1 MVQMHS
7 PRCSVCTSK
16 VVPVD
21 QSRFTLS
28 DRYSFEHEVL
38 NPKELFVFPRLSKL
52 AGEELSALQARNF
65 SSAGDISA
73 HASGVRV
80 LVLRVLKAAVS
91 LTKAK
96 GGKQDQ
102 VSRLTP
108 MPFLT
113 CVSACKHHSYANTTA
128 MRMYAPRHHIKTAR
142 KQRLRTVCG
151 SDWRRAHTE

>member
-1 MVQMHS
+1 M
-7 PRCSVCTSK
+7 

-21 QSRFTLS
+21 QSRLTLS
-28 DRYSFEHEVL
+28 TDIPLNMRFL
-38 NPKELFVFPRLSKL
+38 NPKELSVFHRLSKL

-102 VSRLTP
+102 VSRLTH
-108 MPFLT
+108 MPLLT
-113 CVSACKHHSYANTTA
+113 CVSACKHHSYAN
-128 MRMYAPRHHIKTAR
+128 
-142 KQRLRTVCG
+142 VC
-151 SDWRRAHTE
+151 SQTPHQDRV

>member
-1 MVQMHS
+1 M
-7 PRCSVCTSK
+7 
-16 VVPVD
+16 
-21 QSRFTLS
+21 F
-28 DRYSFEHEVL
+28 L
-38 NPKELFVFPRLSKL
+38 NPKELSVFHRLSKL

-102 VSRLTP
+102 VSRLTL

-113 CVSACKHHSYANTTA
+113 CVSARKHHSCADVCTQTPRQDRVPGAAQDCTCLSSGKNT
-128 MRMYAPRHHIKTAR
+128 H
-142 KQRLRTVCG
+142 
-151 SDWRRAHTE
+151 